1 MMREVFVPMSHRN
14 GDAQVN
20 SGHALV
26 KIRGTLTKCP
36 FFVMSLPYSD
46 IFYLYICGCEC
57 AEGFPALTQRQN
69 KPYKCLT
76 TIVSNCPLPGAWRSF
91 QVALSNLSSS
101 KPEAYGGVHSKAFH
115 HLELHQYRQCLV
127 GLAQG
132 PLRTMLLI

>member
-14 GDAQVN
+14 GEAQVN
-20 SGHALV
+20 SGHALA

-76 TIVSNCPLPGAWRSF
+76 TLVSNCPLPGGRSQGLGDHFKWRFRIS
-91 QVALSNLSSS
+91 
-101 KPEAYGGVHSKAFH
+101 
-115 HLELHQYRQCLV
+115 HLRSQKLTAEFIRKLF
-127 GLAQG
+127 
-132 PLRTMLLI
+132 II